1 MSKLII
7 GVTDCSKYSNYSNWI
22 EAAAPDITIVKLS
35 SKEDY
40 QEDLARCNAIVFTG
54 GEDVHP
60 AVYNKPD
67 YLPLC
72 YPDDISIDRDEF
84 EMKLM
89 QHAEKE
95 FLPVLGICRG
105 LQFINVYYGG
115 TLIPDIPSWGKYNH
129 SKTNPTTDRY
139 HKVSVDVN
147 SWLYSIVGKKS
158 GTINS
163 AHHQSADR
171 IGKGLVANAFSK
183 DGIIEGLEKKDP
195 ANGPFLCLVQW
206 HPERMTDQSDPF
218 VIKIREAFI
227 DAVRASVKL

>member
-7 GVTDCSKYSNYSNWI
+7 GVTDCSKYANYSNWI
-22 EAAAPDITIVKLS
+22 EAAAPDITIVKLNG
-35 SKEDY
+35 KESY
-40 QEDLARCNAIVFTG
+40 EEDLARCNAIVFTG

-72 YPDDISIDRDEF
+72 YPDDISIDRDDF

-89 QHAEKE
+89 QHAENE

-115 TLIPDIPSWGKYNH
+115 TLIPDIPTWGKYNH
-129 SKTNPTTDRY
+129 SKVNPTTDRY

-171 IGKGLVANAFSK
+171 VGKGLVANAFSK

-195 ANGPFLCLVQW
+195 ENGPFLCLVQW

-218 VIKIREAFI
+218 VINIRDAFI